1 MTNELVMCPRGGRP
15 CTLAHCPTSGCFLS
29 PGSVRIGPNDV
40 EVNVEK
46 IYPAVWVPKHELEHA
61 VKEKVAATQTA
72 QALAAKVDR
81 LQAVCAAA
89 YQLAGAVGA
98 PVRFLDALSD
108 AASDELEARACTA
121 DLLPI
126 GPLDCDAVR
135 ETRLEFDR
143 ALEREKFW
151 MNQHDAREA
160 EVEFARGIDAAA
172 RLVEQRLAD
181 YDAEHGSTDSD
192 TGAREYPGTGD
203 EYVYELTEIAE
214 AIRGLAPPPAAPE
227 PSEAEVEAGITAMDD
242 VYSAHPA
249 GQRPEIT
256 DQDRAAM
263 RDALRA
269 AAAARNKREA

>member
-135 ETRLEFDR
+135 ETRLE
-143 ALEREKFW
+143 
-151 MNQHDAREA
+151 
-160 EVEFARGIDAAA
+160 AA
-172 RLVEQRLAD
+172 RSTGWAAKRDHYAVPVLFNPYTGEPRDVRDVQSDPQGILIMPPSAQMLA
-181 YDAEHGSTDSD
+181 A
-192 TGAREYPGTGD
+192 
-203 EYVYELTEIAE
+203 
-214 AIRGLAPPPAAPE
+214 APPPAAPE
-227 PSEAEVEAGITAMDD
+227 PSEAEVEAACA
-242 VYSAHPA
+242 VYDALGPT
-249 GQRPEIT
+249 T
-256 DQDRAAM
+256 DRGLMA
-263 RDALRA
+263 DALRA
-269 AAAARNKREA
+269 AAAARGK

>member
-160 EVEFARGIDAAA
+160 DVARLLGRLQEADVTRLLGLLRDVRRIVAPLYFPIASDQAALVALRTAIDA
-172 RLVEQRLAD
+172 
-181 YDAEHGSTDSD
+181 
-192 TGAREYPGTGD
+192 
-203 EYVYELTEIAE
+203 ELGE
-214 AIRGLAPPPAAPE
+214 A
-227 PSEAEVEAGITAMDD
+227 S
-242 VYSAHPA
+242 
-249 GQRPEIT
+249 
-256 DQDRAAM
+256 
-263 RDALRA
+263 
-269 AAAARNKREA
+269 